1 MIEGLAEEGQAFRD
15 ARGWVRSVREYASA
29 RAVTVAGSPK
39 LRMYAAADFGGAWG
53 RPKKVEI
60 ASVERTGAL
69 ALAESGRD
77 GDGGGIEVG
86 LALPRAE
93 MEAFRTFYLDLFASL
108 SAS

>member
-1 MIEGLAEEGQAFRD
+1 M
-15 ARGWVRSVREYASA
+15 
-29 RAVTVAGSPK
+29 
-39 LRMYAAADFGGAWG
+39 
-53 RPKKVEI
+53 EI

-69 ALAESGRD
+69 ALTESGRD